1 VVPTVRN
8 AEKDGQLISSRHAPV
23 EAPAARCLC
32 PGWCTQRR
40 YRKVTVML
48 TKQDSPATG
57 QEDDAP
63 GRRRPV
69 CLKLGAKAPRWGP
82 VAPVPRGSWVQT
94 SGLFQAGESHR
105 VRGPSP
111 GCTRP
116 VGHPRNY
123 FNLENPT
130 KSGRAGR
137 APGGPRVPAGGAL
150 LKGAPRELGR
160 ARTSWQAIS
169 RRLSQRRGGAGG
181 KQAVRHGRGR
191 GRAR

>member
-1 VVPTVRN
+1 LYHAYSYKPNPIFLTKTFEKPKVVPTVRN

-48 TKQDSPATG
+48 TKQDPPATG

-105 VRGPSP
+105 VRGH
-111 GCTRP
+111 RRLR
-116 VGHPRNY
+116 V
-123 FNLENPT
+123 LEGTEGPQ
-130 KSGRAGR
+130 
-137 APGGPRVPAGGAL
+137 PRVHTAR
-150 LKGAPRELGR
+150 GAPAQLFQPRKSHQVG
-160 ARTSWQAIS
+160 T
-169 RRLSQRRGGAGG
+169 GGAGTRRPPRAG
-181 KQAVRHGRGR
+181 WRGP
-191 GRAR
+191 A